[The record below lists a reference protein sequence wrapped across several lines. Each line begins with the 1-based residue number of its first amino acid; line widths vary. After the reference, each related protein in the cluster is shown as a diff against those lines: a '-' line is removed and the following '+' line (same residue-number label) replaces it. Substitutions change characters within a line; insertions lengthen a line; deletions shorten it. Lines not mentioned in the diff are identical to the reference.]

1 MSEERDT
8 DQGKTESDRPGGR
21 IVDPNVDAAVI
32 DAAGSA
38 RAPTQS
44 SAEASRPMAT
54 GEPSRPPVRL
64 GPNTFPDGDIRAT
77 APDQPGLGP
86 RLRGRRV
93 QPSRGVIAGLSIGLM
108 GAALIAPLELL
119 ALGTYD
125 MEVVWV
131 WLSLVLGLGATIGA
145 TLGLSEWLVARL
157 RPRPLYAA
165 ALLSGS
171 TPL

>member
-1 MSEERDT
+1 M
-8 DQGKTESDRPGGR
+8 
-21 IVDPNVDAAVI
+21 
-32 DAAGSA
+32 
-38 RAPTQS
+38 
-44 SAEASRPMAT
+44 
-54 GEPSRPPVRL
+54 
-64 GPNTFPDGDIRAT
+64 
-77 APDQPGLGP
+77 
-86 RLRGRRV
+86 
-93 QPSRGVIAGLSIGLM
+93 IAGLSIGLL

-165 ALLSGS
+165 ALRATSCLPVLRSKS
-171 TPL
+171 RSAA